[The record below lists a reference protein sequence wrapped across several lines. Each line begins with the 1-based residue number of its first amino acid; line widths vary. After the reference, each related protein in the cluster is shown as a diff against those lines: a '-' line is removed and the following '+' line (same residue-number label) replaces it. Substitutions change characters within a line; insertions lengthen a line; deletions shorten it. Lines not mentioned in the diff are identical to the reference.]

1 MWSRRTTTCQSEL
14 ACYLLVDTADVSI
27 RSATIYNVLLPQD
40 TPTTGDSLT
49 ITITQVYNHL
59 ASPVPKALEQSSVD
73 GQMLLW
79 QADILGGA
87 ALLGPVNEAKIRIKC
102 VLAHM

>member
-1 MWSRRTTTCQSEL
+1 M
-14 ACYLLVDTADVSI
+14 D

-40 TPTTGDSLT
+40 TPTADNSLI
-49 ITITQVYNHL
+49 ITVTQVFNHL

-73 GQMLLW
+73 GQMLFW

-87 ALLGPVNEAKIRIKC
+87 ALLGPVNEAKVRIKC
-102 VLAHM
+102 V